1 MFSDEAFFAGDR
13 AQAGMMKGLITERT
27 RMIEKKYMDAQEV
40 QNFTRLILAS
50 NEQWIIPMDWDD
62 RRWFVLDVLPAQQ
75 GNRIYFTEMM
85 QEWKE
90 GGKEAFMWFLKEN
103 IAKQSDFDSYNF
115 EREKIMTAA
124 AIDQT
129 LFTNDAYGWY
139 VDVLDRGYF
148 RYKDEDGN
156 KQRITINET
165 ETNYFWNTQ
174 EIYDDFCDYCKASGN
189 KRPGPKQKLSADLN
203 KLKITFNSN
212 KRKVVEGLGRPSI
225 WEFASLNKLKEEWE
239 LMTGDYRWSKQEVL
253 PDDSATMIESILPET
268 VRDSGREKRKKI
280 VGKLGELE

>member
-1 MFSDEAFFAGDR
+1 
-13 AQAGMMKGLITERT
+13 
-27 RMIEKKYMDAQEV
+27 
-40 QNFTRLILAS
+40 
-50 NEQWIIPMDWDD
+50 
-62 RRWFVLDVLPAQQ
+62 
-75 GNRIYFTEMM
+75 
-85 QEWKE
+85 
-90 GGKEAFMWFLKEN
+90 
-103 IAKQSDFDSYNF
+103 
-115 EREKIMTAA
+115 MTAA

-174 EIYDDFCDYCKASGN
+174 EIYDDVCDYCKASGN

-253 PDDSATMIESILPET
+253 PDDSTTMIESILPET
-268 VRDSGREKRKKI
+268 VRDSGREKSKKI